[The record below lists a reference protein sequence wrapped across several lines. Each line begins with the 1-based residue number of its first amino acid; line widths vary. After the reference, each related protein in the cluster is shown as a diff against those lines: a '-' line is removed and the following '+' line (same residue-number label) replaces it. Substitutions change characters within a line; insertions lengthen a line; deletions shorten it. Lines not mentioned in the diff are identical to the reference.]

1 MAANRI
7 RYKQMERYMTYALIA
22 NATLFL
28 SFLLFSGLGIA
39 WLKVTTAV
47 LAIVLSAL
55 CLGYLYLSGELL
67 RKRSLWM
74 SVASAAIILCII
86 FSLLLNFPSPN
97 TAKTINA
104 NSGSETAYFCATE
117 HFEFLI

>member
-22 NATLFL
+22 NAALFL
-28 SFLLFSGLGIA
+28 LFLLFSGLGIA
-39 WLKVTTAV
+39 WLKVATAV
-47 LAIVLSAL
+47 LAIALSAL

-97 TAKTINA
+97 TAKTANA
-104 NSGSETAYFCATE
+104 NSGSETAYFCTAE
-117 HFEFLI
+117 HF